1 MFCVA
6 GGLYL
11 TTHRLQQ
18 GRRALASRGPS
29 HVPAQVPPRQP
40 PLVRLVY
47 RPEPPSTPPSR
58 FPCAPQC
65 APAPPAFSL
74 ACACSPASP
83 HRDRPCD
90 RLRCLGLAHMP
101 PFSSHISPPPP
112 PPSPPSLP
120 PPLPPPSPLPPS
132 MTRTFFTT
140 YSKGIRLARVSCVC
154 LGLRVV
160 CECTGAVACSRVLI
174 GRC

>member
-1 MFCVA
+1 M
-6 GGLYL
+6 GRL
-11 TTHRLQQ
+11 TCL
-18 GRRALASRGPS
+18 L
-29 HVPAQVPPRQP
+29 QVPPRQS

-120 PPLPPPSPLPPS
+120 PPLPFPSPLPPS
-132 MTRTFFTT
+132 MTRAFF
-140 YSKGIRLARVSCVC
+140 YNGSEFVWLACVSWFASSLQVYRSC
-154 LGLRVV
+154 
-160 CECTGAVACSRVLI
+160 RVLSGAHWVI
-174 GRC
+174 AVPVAGSQPPPTPTRSPPSRRS